1 MSQNRSEKSQ
11 EEKRDGLDEGRRYR
25 IRAPKSDRSIVFRIA
40 FGGRVRVSRF
50 GSGIS
55 SRNFL
60 ARLLLASFDR
70 IQAFAEPGFFR
81 PMPVLIRIGI
91 CV

>member
-1 MSQNRSEKSQ
+1 MTGSTRAGGPRYERRKT
-11 EEKRDGLDEGRRYR
+11 DG
-25 IRAPKSDRSIVFRIA
+25 SIVLQIA
-40 FGGRVRVSRF
+40 FGCRVRVNRIRC
-50 GSGIS
+50 GID

-81 PMPVLIRIGI
+81 PMPVLIRIGT

>member
-1 MSQNRSEKSQ
+1 MPGYE
-11 EEKRDGLDEGRRYR
+11 RR
-25 IRAPKSDRSIVFRIA
+25 KTDRSIVLRIA
-40 FGGRVRVSRF
+40 FGGRARVNRF

-70 IQAFAEPGFFR
+70 IQAFTEPGFFR
-81 PMPVLIRIGI
+81 PMPVLIRIGT